1 MNVIPR
7 NLDTLNL
14 HKNFLAQIYPPKEDK
29 NLLYL
34 DLSGNNIESFT
45 HGVFV
50 NLPKLKFLRLSNN
63 MIKSL
68 DFYKYLPLEVTKL
81 DMRTN
86 LLETLRDD
94 HGELINFGHL
104 PSIEDL
110 YISQNLWIC
119 SCDFKN
125 IIK

>member
-1 MNVIPR
+1 
-7 NLDTLNL
+7 
-14 HKNFLAQIYPPKEDK
+14 
-29 NLLYL
+29 
-34 DLSGNNIESFT
+34 
-45 HGVFV
+45 
-50 NLPKLKFLRLSNN
+50 

-119 SCDFKN
+119 SCDFKK